1 MKREKEKE
9 KAKQAKIANKE
20 KARQAKIA
28 KKSKK
33 NIQVATKS
41 QSPTQSNIIQQS
53 SGQFQAQL
61 SPESPPAAFTPS
73 AVPATSNP
81 TPAPPSMSVTPAPAT
96 ATLEAGCW
104 TLFLHR
110 IGCVSAPRTGDH
122 H

>member
-1 MKREKEKE
+1 MKRKKEKE
-9 KAKQAKIANKE
+9 KARRVKIANKE

-33 NIQVATKS
+33 NVQVTTRS
-41 QSPTQSNIIQQS
+41 QSPTQNNIIQQS
-53 SGQFQAQL
+53 SGQSQAQP
-61 SPESPPAAFTPS
+61 SSESHPAAFTPS

-81 TPAPPSMSVTPAPAT
+81 TPVPATVWVTPAPAT

-110 IGCVSAPRTGDH
+110 IGCVSAPRAGDH